1 MDNAKFHKSKIVK
14 DNIENS
20 KNKIIYIL
28 PYNAQLNPIEQLF
41 SQIKNYVKDISP
53 ATYDE
58 LKISIDDIIKNK
70 IKKEHLK
77 NYFKY
82 LFIQAINY
90 IDTH

>member
-1 MDNAKFHKSKIVK
+1 MQNFINLKQLKIIQK
-14 DNIENS
+14 IQ

-28 PYNAQLNPIEQLF
+28 PYNVQLNPIENLF

-53 ATYDE
+53 ATYEE
-58 LKISIDDIIKNK
+58 LKITIDDIIKNK

-82 LFIQAINY
+82 LFIQAKNY
-90 IDTH
+90 IDIH